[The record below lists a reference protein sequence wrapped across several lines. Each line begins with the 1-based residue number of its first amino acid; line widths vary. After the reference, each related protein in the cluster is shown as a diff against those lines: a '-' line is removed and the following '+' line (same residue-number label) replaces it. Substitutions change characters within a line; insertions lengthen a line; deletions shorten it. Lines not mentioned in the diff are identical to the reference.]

1 MTDLE
6 SGMIT
11 YPGESGKI
19 QAYLTRPMTEE
30 PRSAVMVIH
39 EIFGLV
45 DHTKNVADRFAQQGY
60 VTLAPNLYSRPDSI
74 NVMTPDNIRTAFQ
87 FSIRLGAEKMGD
99 NTIIQQEL
107 ARLPQETRDTIQ
119 KVFPIMYGRGA
130 LERKN
135 AYTGELL
142 KAVDFLNEQS
152 YVRKGKVGSVG
163 YCFGGGMSFQLA
175 CHADLSAC
183 VVFYGQNP
191 SPIELVKNIHCPV
204 LGLYG
209 AEDMRINQDLDELV
223 KAMTENKRDF
233 VMRIFPGA
241 GHAFFN
247 DTNKM
252 TYREAAAREAWE
264 MVLRFYQRT
273 LSN

>member
-1 MTDLE
+1 MADLE

-11 YPGESGKI
+11 FPGAGGKI

-30 PRSAVMVIH
+30 PRSAVIVIH

-45 DHTKNVADRFAQQGY
+45 DHTKKVADRFAQQGY
-60 VTLAPNLYSRPDSI
+60 VTLAPHLYSLPDVVD
-74 NVMTPDNIRTAFQ
+74 VMTPDNIWAAMQ
-87 FSIRLGAEKMGD
+87 FSMGLGAEKMGD
-99 NTIIQQEL
+99 SAIVQQEL
-107 ARLPQETRDTIQ
+107 AKLPQDNRDTIQ
-119 KVFPIMYGRGA
+119 KVLPVMYGRGG

-152 YVRKGKVGSVG
+152 YVSRGKVGSVG
-163 YCFGGGMSFQLA
+163 FCFGGGMSIQLA
-175 CHADLSAC
+175 CHAALSAC

-191 SPIELVKNIHCPV
+191 TPIELVKNIPCPV

-209 AEDMRINQDLDELV
+209 AEDMRINQDLDKLV
-223 KAMTENKRDF
+223 KAMAENKKDF
-233 VMRIFPGA
+233 EMRIFPGA

-264 MVLRFYQRT
+264 KVLRFFQRT